1 MATIVAVHETNE
13 FLRNLALVM
22 GVAAIT
28 TIVCERLRQPLIF
41 GYILAGVIIGPHFPV
56 PLVAD
61 EGTVQT
67 LSELGIILLM
77 FFLGLEFS
85 IRRLFQTGWSVLI
98 VAILETS
105 LMLWFGYE
113 TGRLLGWSVLA
124 SFYAGAAIAIS
135 STTII
140 AKTFADQKT
149 RGRFTE
155 LVFGIL
161 IIEDLIAIVLLALL
175 TPASPGA
182 APAAASLG
190 VTIVRLVS
198 VLAAFLVGGFLVVP
212 GLVRFVV
219 RLGRPEI
226 TLVTCIGICFIIAL
240 LVEKIGY
247 SVALGAFLAGSFVSE
262 SGEGLHIEK
271 LVEPV
276 RDMFAAIFFVSVG
289 MMLVPALVAQHWRA
303 VLVLTTLVLVGKI
316 VFVSIATFLTGAG
329 ARTAIQTGMSMAQ
342 VGEFSFI
349 IAGAGVSTGA
359 APSWFYPVTIAVS
372 AITTLTTPWLIRF
385 APPVAA
391 LVDRRLPRAIQ
402 TFAVL
407 YGTWIEGIGTRPDA
421 KIPLRRA
428 ARALAIDAGVIAAL
442 GIGVSIASTP
452 LGAEIASRM
461 HMRLVYGR
469 LLIAAGAF
477 LVSIPFLAG
486 VVRNGRALGQMLS
499 VRAFPEP
506 EAAKLDLA
514 AAPRR
519 AFVVAI
525 QLTAL
530 FVVGAPLVAITQ
542 PFFPMGIGFGA
553 LVLALAV
560 LGIILWRAAAD
571 LQGHVRAAA
580 QGIVE
585 TIGRRPREDDTADA
599 QRALERAYRLLPGL
613 GEPVSYQVGG
623 GSPFAGQRLASI
635 NLRGRTGATVIA
647 ISRGEDVVLVPDGKE
662 VLKTGDVLALV
673 GPKSAI
679 ESAMHLL
686 ENGAED

>member
-1 MATIVAVHETNE
+1 MHEPNE
-13 FLRNLALVM
+13 FLRNLALVL

-41 GYILAGVIIGPHFPV
+41 GYILAGVIIGPHFPI
-56 PLVAD
+56 PLVAHED
-61 EGTVQT
+61 TVLT

-85 IRRLFQTGWSVLI
+85 LRRLVQTGWSVVI
-98 VAILETS
+98 VAVLES
-105 LMLWFGYE
+105 SFMLWFGYE
-113 TGRLLGWSVLA
+113 TARLMGWSVLA
-124 SFYAGAAIAIS
+124 SFYAGAAVAIS

-149 RGRFTE
+149 RGRYTQ

-182 APAAASLG
+182 GPAAASIG
-190 VTIVRLVS
+190 VTVVRLLS
-198 VLAAFLVGGFLVVP
+198 VLAAFLIVGFLVVP
-212 GLVRFVV
+212 RFVRFVV

-226 TLVTCIGICFIIAL
+226 TLVTCIGICFIFAL

-247 SVALGAFLAGSFVSE
+247 SVALGAFLAGSLVSE
-262 SGEGLHIEK
+262 SGEGLHVER

-289 MMLVPALVAQHWRA
+289 MMLVPAQVAQHWRA
-303 VLVLTTLVLVGKI
+303 VVALTTLVVIGKI

-329 ARTAIQTGMSMAQ
+329 SKTAVQTGMSMAQ

-349 IAGAGVSTGA
+349 IAGAGVSSNA
-359 APSWFYPVTIAVS
+359 VPSWFYPIMIAVS
-372 AITTLTTPWLIRF
+372 AVTALTTPWLIRF
-385 APPVAA
+385 AGPVAA
-391 LVDRRLPRAIQ
+391 LIDRRLPRSIQ

-407 YGTWIEGIGTRPDA
+407 YGTWIEGIGTRPSA
-421 KIPLRRA
+421 QIPLRRA
-428 ARALAIDAGVIAAL
+428 ARAVAIDAAVIAAL
-442 GIGVSIASTP
+442 GIGVSIASAP
-452 LGAEIASRM
+452 LGAEIAGRM
-461 HMRLVYGR
+461 HIRPVYGR
-469 LLIAAGAF
+469 FLIAAGAL

-486 VVRNGRALGQMLS
+486 IVRNGRILGQLISM
-499 VRAFPEP
+499 RALPEP
-506 EAAKLDLA
+506 ESAKLDLA

-519 AFVVAI
+519 AFVVGI
-525 QLTAL
+525 QLTTL
-530 FVVGAPLVAITQ
+530 LVVGAPLVAITQ
-542 PFFPMGIGFGA
+542 PFLPMGIGFGI
-553 LVLALAV
+553 LVFCLGI
-560 LGIILWRAAAD
+560 LGIILWRAAGD

-585 TIGRRPREDDTADA
+585 TIGRKPREGDAEDA

-613 GEPVSYQVGG
+613 GEPVSYRVDG
-623 GSPFAGQRLASI
+623 GSPFAGRRLASI

-647 ISRGEDVVLVPDGKE
+647 ISRGAEVVLVPDGKE
-662 VLKTGDVLALV
+662 VLNAGDVLALV
-673 GPKSAI
+673 GPRNAI

-686 ENGAED
+686 ESGAED

>member
-1 MATIVAVHETNE
+1 MHETNE
-13 FLRNLALVM
+13 FLRNLALVL
-22 GVAAIT
+22 GVAALT
-28 TIVCERLRQPLIF
+28 TIVCQRLRQPLIF

-56 PLVAD
+56 PLVAHED
-61 EGTVQT
+61 TVLT

-85 IRRLFQTGWSVLI
+85 LRRLVQTGWSVVI
-98 VAILETS
+98 VAILES
-105 LMLWFGYE
+105 SFMLWFGYE
-113 TGRLLGWSVLA
+113 AARLMGWSILA
-124 SFYAGAAIAIS
+124 SFYAGAAVAIS

-149 RGRFTE
+149 RGRFTQ

-182 APAAASLG
+182 TPQAASLG

-198 VLAAFLVGGFLVVP
+198 VLAGFLIVGFVVVP
-212 GLVRFVV
+212 RLVRFVV

-226 TLVTCIGICFIIAL
+226 TLVTCIGICFIFAL
-240 LVEKIGY
+240 LVEEIGY
-247 SVALGAFLAGSFVSE
+247 SVALGAFLAGSFVAE
-262 SGEGLHIEK
+262 SGEGMHVER

-289 MMLVPALVAQHWRA
+289 MMLVPAQVAQHWRA
-303 VLVLTTLVLVGKI
+303 VVVLTVLVMVGKI
-316 VFVSIATFLTGAG
+316 VFVTVATFLSGAG
-329 ARTAIQTGMSMAQ
+329 SRTAVQTGMSMAQ

-359 APSWFYPVTIAVS
+359 IASWFYPIMIAVS

-385 APPVAA
+385 AGPVAA
-391 LVDRRLPRAIQ
+391 WIDRKLPRSIQ

-407 YGTWIEGIGTRPDA
+407 YGTWVEGIGSRPGA
-421 KIPLRRA
+421 RVPLRRA
-428 ARALAIDAGVIAAL
+428 ARALAVDAGVIAAL
-442 GIGVSIASTP
+442 GIAVSVASTP
-452 LGAEIASRM
+452 LGLEMASRM
-461 HMRLVYGR
+461 HMRSMYGR
-469 LLIAAGAF
+469 LLIAAGAL

-486 VVRNGRALGQMLS
+486 VIRNGRILGQLLA

-506 EAAKLDLA
+506 ESRRPDLA

-525 QLTAL
+525 QLTTL
-530 FVVGAPLVAITQ
+530 LVVGAPLMAITQ
-542 PFFPMGIGFGA
+542 PFLPMGIGFGL
-553 LVLALAV
+553 LVLGLGI

-585 TIGRRPREDDTADA
+585 TIGRKPRADDAGDA
-599 QRALERAYRLLPGL
+599 QRALARAYRLLPGL
-613 GEPVSYQVGG
+613 GEPVPYRVDGS
-623 GSPFAGQRLASI
+623 SPFAGRRLASI
-635 NLRGRTGATVIA
+635 NLRGRTGATVLA
-647 ISRGEDVVLVPDGKE
+647 ISRGDDVVLVPDGKE
-662 VLKTGDVLALV
+662 ILQAGDLLALV
-673 GPKSAI
+673 GPRSAI
-679 ESAMHLL
+679 ESAKHLL
-686 ENGAED
+686 ENGIED

>member
-1 MATIVAVHETNE
+1 MNDHRAVHETNE
-13 FLRNLALVM
+13 FLRNLALVL

-41 GYILAGVIIGPHFPV
+41 GYMLAGVIIGPHFPV

-61 EGTVQT
+61 ENTVLT

-85 IRRLFQTGWSVLI
+85 LRRLVQTGWSVVI
-98 VAILETS
+98 VAVLES
-105 LMLWFGYE
+105 SFMLWFGYE
-113 TGRLLGWSVLA
+113 AARLMGWSVLA
-124 SFYAGAAIAIS
+124 SFYAGAAVAIS

-149 RGRFTE
+149 RGRFTQ

-161 IIEDLIAIVLLALL
+161 IIEDLIAIVILALL

-182 APAAASLG
+182 APAAASIG

-198 VLAAFLVGGFLVVP
+198 VLAGFLILGFLVVP
-212 GLVRFVV
+212 RIVRFVV

-226 TLVTCIGICFIIAL
+226 TLVTCIGICFINAL
-240 LVEKIGY
+240 LVERIGY

-262 SGEGLHIEK
+262 SGEGLHVER

-276 RDMFAAIFFVSVG
+276 RDMFAAVFFVSVG
-289 MMLVPALVAQHWRA
+289 MMLVPEAVAVHWRA
-303 VLVLTTLVLVGKI
+303 VIVLTILVLVGKI
-316 VFVSIATFLTGAG
+316 VFVSMATFFTGAG
-329 ARTAIQTGMSMAQ
+329 ARTAVQTGMSMAQ

-349 IAGAGVSTGA
+349 IAGAGVSSGA
-359 APSWFYPVTIAVS
+359 APSWFYPIMIAVS
-372 AITTLTTPWLIRF
+372 AVTTLTTPWFIRF
-385 APPVAA
+385 AGPVAA
-391 LVDRRLPRAIQ
+391 LIDRKLPRAIQ

-407 YGTWIEGIGTRPDA
+407 YGTWIEGIGNRPSEQ
-421 KIPLRRA
+421 IPLRRA

-442 GIGVSIASTP
+442 GIGVSVASTP
-452 LGAEIASRM
+452 LGAEIASRVNI
-461 HMRLVYGR
+461 RPVYGR
-469 LLIAAGAF
+469 LLIAGGAF
-477 LVSIPFLAG
+477 LISIPFLAG
-486 VVRNGRALGQMLS
+486 VIRNGRILGQLLA

-506 EAAKLDLA
+506 EAMKLDLA
-514 AAPRR
+514 LAPRR

-525 QLTAL
+525 QLTTL
-530 FVVGAPLVAITQ
+530 LVVGAPLVAITQ
-542 PFFPMGIGFGA
+542 PFLPMGIGFGV
-553 LVLALAV
+553 LVLG
-560 LGIILWRAAAD
+560 LGILGVVLWRAAAD

-585 TIGRRPREDDTADA
+585 TIGRKRDEETGDA

-613 GEPVSYQVGG
+613 GEPVSYRLDG

-647 ISRGEDVVLVPDGKE
+647 ISRGDDVVLVPDGKE
-662 VLKTGDVLALV
+662 ILKTGDLLALV
-673 GPKSAI
+673 GPKTAI